1 MNREIEFRAWHI
13 RDKEMCKVSSIYFDS
28 KEVNI
33 ALPNGKTKYAFF
45 SEIVLMQYTGLKD
58 KNGVKIFEG
67 DVVTHETL
75 GTDGGRYEQA
85 FSICPKSDSWMCD
98 LDVVYLFQSPTIFFP
113 SR

>member
-75 GTDGGRYEQA
+75 GTDGGRY
-85 FSICPKSDSWMCD
+85 
-98 LDVVYLFQSPTIFFP
+98 VVKYVNGLHNLKIYNTNVLKVQIF
-113 SR
+113 